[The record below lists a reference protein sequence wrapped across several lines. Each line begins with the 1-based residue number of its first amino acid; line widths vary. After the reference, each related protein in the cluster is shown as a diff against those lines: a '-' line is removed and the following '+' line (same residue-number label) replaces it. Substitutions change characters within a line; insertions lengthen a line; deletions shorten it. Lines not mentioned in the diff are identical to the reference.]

1 MLNGRSRVTSENLRS
16 AGGRSRFCSAWPC
29 ARFQRSSE
37 LSRQHRRFF
46 YPCKI
51 ESLFKDLHLHDLA
64 AEQAFEVPNS
74 LLQPTNLGCG
84 NHILIGP
91 DRLLTPFAHQPSP
104 SEDQARGEPM
114 TTGNIADR
122 HARSQRLVDDRELL
136 LRRKPTPA
144 GNAGDDF
151 HLRKRLGHRRMPR
164 TMPSSSG

>member
-37 LSRQHRRFF
+37 LSRQQRRFF

-114 TTGNIADR
+114 STHPTSTPGRRSGLRVCGGAQAAAALDCRVAFQFHGSRSATLLTG
-122 HARSQRLVDDRELL
+122 
-136 LRRKPTPA
+136 
-144 GNAGDDF
+144 
-151 HLRKRLGHRRMPR
+151 
-164 TMPSSSG
+164 